1 MREDAPTK
9 WYIRAP
15 HNVKTTIS
23 AMVTAQRADMY
34 TQVFLFVHEKWI
46 ILHTFGKVFRVLHLG
61 NELKGTAGE
70 IKPPFNDRKTVIS
83 LKGWLFAPQKYK

>member
-34 TQVFLFVHEKWI
+34 TQAFLFVHEWI
-46 ILHTFGKVFRVLHLG
+46 IMHTFGEVFRVLHLG

-70 IKPPFNDRKTVIS
+70 IKSPFDDKNCNLTEGIVICPT
-83 LKGWLFAPQKYK
+83 KV